1 MKIFY
6 QKSRPITVAENNAA
20 QSILEY
26 ASQIFAYLRTD
37 EGPDNVSITSVDG
50 HNSPISLNVAS
61 RVAHFKFS
69 PYGYAPNLGMLPL
82 GFNGERHD
90 QIGGLYLLG
99 NGYRGYSPALM
110 RFYSPDSL
118 SPFAEGGVNSYTYT
132 GNDPINRVDPTGHY
146 YGKAK
151 IIEAPLIA
159 YYKRNFL
166 GKKKKL
172 IILSHGKPG
181 FIQAGGNALNAEQL
195 TRLLNDNNI
204 KTNKLPTEMHFC
216 FSATKT
222 KNGELFIQDYANI
235 NKVDTSGFNGKIETR
250 DNHFSALASDS
261 GITIRH
267 KLPKPNPLHSD
278 PNKRYPTHEPITAT
292 PQQQI
297 PLIRV

>member
-6 QKSRPITVAENNAA
+6 QKSRPITFAANDAA

-26 ASQIFAYLRTD
+26 ASQIFAYLCTD

-61 RVAHFKFS
+61 RATHFKFS

-90 QIGGLYLLG
+90 HIGGLYLLG

-110 RFYSPDSL
+110 RFNSPDSL
-118 SPFAEGGVNSYTYT
+118 SPFAEGGVSSYTYT

-146 YGKAK
+146 YGRAQM
-151 IIEAPLIA
+151 IEAPLIV

-166 GKKKKL
+166 GQKKRL

-181 FIQAGGNALNAEQL
+181 FIQAGENTLNAAQL
-195 TRLLNDNNI
+195 TRLLNNNNI
-204 KTNKLPTEMHFC
+204 KTNKLPAEMHFC
-216 FSATKT
+216 FSATNT
-222 KNGELFIQDYANI
+222 KNGESFTQDYANI
-235 NKVDTSGFNGKIETR
+235 NKVGTSGFDGKIETR
-250 DNHFSALASDS
+250 DSLFSALPGDS

-267 KLPKPNPLHSD
+267 KLPKPNPHHND
-278 PNKRYPTHEPITAT
+278 PNKRYPTHELITAS
-292 PQQQI
+292 PQQQM